1 MDLLKNLL
9 GDKTSDLVSGL
20 VSKAGFSQDQAQA
33 FVPEAASS
41 VVDAVKGAGGG
52 IDFSDMGSA
61 AQTVMGKVD
70 VPALAGKVGIGTEQ
84 VQNGLSAILPT
95 LLNLFQEKAGG
106 ASGIMSMLGGLGEG
120 GLGKIAGGLGKMFG
134 K

>member
-1 MDLLKNLL
+1 MDILKNLL
-9 GDKTSDLVSGL
+9 GDNTADLVSGL
-20 VSKAGFSQDQAQA
+20 VNKAGFSEGQAKA

-41 VVDAVKGAGGG
+41 VVDAVKGAGGD
-52 IDFSDMGSA
+52 IDFEDMGNA

-70 VPALAGKVGIGTEQ
+70 VSALAGKVGIGTEQ
-84 VQNGLSAILPT
+84 VQKGLSAIVPT

-106 ASGIMSMLGGLGEG
+106 AAGMMSMLGGLGEG
-120 GLGKIAGGLGKMFG
+120 GLGKIAGGLGKLFG